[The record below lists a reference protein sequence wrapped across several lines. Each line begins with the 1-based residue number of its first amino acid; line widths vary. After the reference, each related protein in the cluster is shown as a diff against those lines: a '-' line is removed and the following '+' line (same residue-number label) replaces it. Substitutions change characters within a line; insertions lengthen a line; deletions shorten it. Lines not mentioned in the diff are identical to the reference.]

1 MNPKIITPATQ
12 VIETARA
19 KLQCKIT
26 SNDRNDDV
34 NDAIAAAREY
44 AQAFLGYPVGP
55 QTLQYTFPTWGGAY
69 TFPFDVTTVVS
80 VTADGVAVDPLP
92 TLDGDDRTLTFAAVA
107 PVVIQV
113 TCGWT
118 TDTLP
123 ATVKSA
129 MLLMIADLV
138 RNPQA
143 QSEVQLYKN
152 ETVDNLLWPKR
163 ERVGL

>member
-12 VIETARA
+12 VIDLARG

-26 SNDRNDDV
+26 GNDRNDDV
-34 NDAIAAAREY
+34 TDAIAAARDY

-55 QTLQYTFPTWGGAY
+55 QTLQYTFPTWCGAY

-92 TLDGDDRTLTFAAVA
+92 TLDADGRTLTFAADA

-118 TDTLP
+118 IATLP

-129 MLLMIADLV
+129 MLLLIADLV

-143 QSEVQLYKN
+143 QGEAQLYKN
-152 ETVDNLLWPKR
+152 ENVDNLLWPHR
-163 ERVGL
+163 ARVGL

>member
-12 VIETARA
+12 VIDLVRA

-26 SNDRNDDV
+26 GVDRDADV
-34 NDAIAAAREY
+34 TDAIAAARDY
-44 AQAFLGYPVGP
+44 AQAFLGQPIGP
-55 QTLQYTFPTWGGAY
+55 QTLQYTFAVWSGSV
-69 TFPFDVTTVVS
+69 TFPFDVTSVDS
-80 VTADGVAVDPLP
+80 VTANGAAVIPLP
-92 TLDGDDRTLTFAAVA
+92 TLQGGDRTLTFQALA
-107 PVVIQV
+107 PVVIKI
-113 TCGWT
+113 TCGYT
-118 TDTLP
+118 PATLP

-152 ETVDNLLWPKR
+152 HAIDNLLWPHR
-163 ERVGL
+163 ARVGL

>member
-12 VIETARA
+12 VIEIARA

-34 NDAIAAAREY
+34 SDAIAAARDY
-44 AQAFLGYPVGP
+44 AQAFLGYPVGA
-55 QTLQYTFPTWGGAY
+55 QELRYTFAEWCGSF

-92 TLDGDDRTLTFAAVA
+92 TLDADERTLTFEAVA

-118 TDTLP
+118 TATLP
-123 ATVKSA
+123 ATVKAA

-143 QSEVQLYKN
+143 QSEAQLYKN
-152 ETVDNLLWPKR
+152 QAVDNLLWPHR
-163 ERVGL
+163 ARVGL

>member
-12 VIETARA
+12 VIDVPRG

-26 SNDRNDDV
+26 GSDRDADV
-34 NDAIAAAREY
+34 TDAIAAARDY

-55 QTLQYTFPTWGGAY
+55 QTLQYTYPTWCGSV

-80 VTADGVAVDPLP
+80 VAADGVAVDPLP
-92 TLDGDDRTLTFAAVA
+92 TLEGDDRTLTFEADA

-118 TDTLP
+118 TATLP

-129 MLLMIADLV
+129 MLLLIADLV

-143 QSEVQLYKN
+143 QGEAQLYKN
-152 ETVDNLLWPKR
+152 ENVDNLLWPHR
-163 ERVGL
+163 ARVGL